1 MAESYPIILTFQDW
15 VTNKLKELEEQNRH
29 LREQNAHCN
38 DQMDLLKGRLEQ
50 LQEMANTRKSNS
62 RSGSR
67 SSSVIMEVGA
77 GIFYDI
83 MQFS

>member
-1 MAESYPIILTFQDW
+1 
-15 VTNKLKELEEQNRH
+15 
-29 LREQNAHCN
+29 
-38 DQMDLLKGRLEQ
+38 MDLLKGRLEQ

-77 GIFYDI
+77 EIFYNAI
-83 MQFS
+83 FMTENECLYLH